1 MSVKHY
7 TIGPETFRRTR
18 SSQGSVTH
26 LSYNYRVYSSCYT
39 LCGTCLTFWE
49 PEDPGGK
56 VTCKKCLSVLKKT
69 QETCEELT

>member
-26 LSYNYRVYSSCYT
+26 LSYMCGSFSSRYT
-39 LCGTCLTFWE
+39 LCGTRLTFWE